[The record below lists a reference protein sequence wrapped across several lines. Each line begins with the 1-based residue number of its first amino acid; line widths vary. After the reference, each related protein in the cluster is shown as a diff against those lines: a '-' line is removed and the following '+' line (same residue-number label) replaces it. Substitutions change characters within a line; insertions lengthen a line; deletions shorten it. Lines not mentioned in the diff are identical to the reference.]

1 MENVPSQKSAVAYLY
16 PPLDPFDQRIV
27 DVGDGHKVYV
37 EQCGNPA
44 GIPVVVLHGGPGGGC
59 SPAMRRYF
67 DPAKYRIVLF
77 DQRGCGRSRPHASV
91 VANTTWHLVADIE
104 LIRVTL
110 GIDRWIVFGGSWGAT
125 LALIYAQTHPEN
137 VAALALRGVFL
148 MTQGE
153 LDWFYGGGAG
163 RFWPDLWQRFVQ
175 LVPEDERGNLIEAYH
190 KRLFSG
196 DMMTETKYA
205 RAWAQWENALAAID
219 SDGRTGESPADYAR
233 AFARLENHYF
243 QHSGWLD
250 SDHQILART
259 DRLANI
265 PGVIVQGRYDMIC
278 PPLSAYTLAQQWPL
292 AKLTFVGRAG
302 HALSE
307 PGISAELVR
316 AMDGFAA
323 DKTRLRL

>member
-1 MENVPSQKSAVAYLY
+1 MENVPSQKSATAYLY
-16 PPLDPFDQRIV
+16 PPCDPFDQRV
-27 DVGDGHKVYV
+27 LDVGDGHKVYV

-67 DPAKYRIVLF
+67 DPAQYRIVLF

-104 LIRVTL
+104 LIRQTL

-125 LALIYAQTHPEN
+125 LALIYAQTHPDR

-163 RFWPDLWQRFVQ
+163 RFWPDLWDRFVQ
-175 LVPEDERGNLIEAYH
+175 LVPEGERGDLIGAYH

-205 RAWAQWENALAAID
+205 RAWAQWENALAAMD
-219 SDGRTGESPADYAR
+219 SDGVTGESPADYAR

-243 QHSGWLD
+243 HHGGWLD
-250 SDHQILART
+250 ADHQILART
-259 DRLANI
+259 DRLAGI

-278 PPLSAYTLAQQWPL
+278 PPLSAWTLSRQWP
-292 AKLTFVGRAG
+292 AGKLTLVGRAG

-316 AMDGFAA
+316 SMDRFAA
-323 DKTRLRL
+323 DRTRLGL